1 MKRTDYTETSHFKLI
16 ANSNKTMD
24 LQIVAEAQDINDKVK
39 EVLKFLEDKNL
50 APQARSRL
58 KKLKKDLQKKK
69 KSLDMKYKRL
79 NGQVANYASSRKRS
93 LESKKKRLSR
103 MVEEGKVLSEFEI
116 KEYLDVG
123 VKPVKKRK

>member
-1 MKRTDYTETSHFKLI
+1 MFP
-16 ANSNKTMD
+16 NW
-24 LQIVAEAQDINDKVK
+24 Q
-39 EVLKFLEDKNL
+39 
-50 APQARSRL
+50 
-58 KKLKKDLQKKK
+58 DLQKKK

-79 NGQVANYASSRKRS
+79 NGQVASYASSKKRS

-123 VKPVKKRK
+123 VKPVKKKKK

>member
-1 MKRTDYTETSHFKLI
+1 
-16 ANSNKTMD
+16 MD